1 MAVNLSPIG
10 GVAGQFFTNNGT
22 PLSGGKIFTYA
33 AGTTTPQVTY
43 TSASGSIAHTNPIIL
58 DSAGRVPSGEIW
70 LTDGLAYKFTIKDS
84 NDVLIG
90 TYDNVVGINSN
101 FVNFTNEQE
110 IQTATAGQTVFNL
123 TTMQYQ
129 PGTNSLS
136 VFVDGVNQYGPGAS
150 YAYLETDSDTVTFT
164 TGLHVGAEV
173 KFTTS
178 NLNSSAGSDAF
189 NVSYTPPFTGSVAT
203 NVGDKLAQTVSIKDF
218 GAVGDGVT
226 DDTTAVIAAH
236 TYANTVFA
244 EVSYAGCTQVAL
256 QANAQIPLQTSVDFA
271 GCQLVILGG
280 INTPPSFST
289 FNNLYVVT
297 DPACPLVTVT
307 GSVLATNLTAGALFP
322 TLGLFDGHGYAFLEC
337 GFQIPNRAETG
348 TTNYQQA
355 FKVNRNGRVSS
366 PLSADISAFAGA
378 ITVTYRK
385 TSERRLVI
393 KNVSL
398 MEGAWNNQR
407 VFYIQRCNVE
417 VDNFTMM
424 FTGGTFDNIQNIIK
438 IEHGSDITIR
448 NFISTGRPVTT
459 TAGSYNL
466 DIFGGAD
473 IIVDNMNALTGW
485 GATGTN
491 HINGVKFVNCVLN
504 RLDAHGGGHNVF
516 AENCDLHESGMVYG
530 WGGGIL
536 SVKNCRLNRCN
547 AIATRGD
554 YGGQFFG
561 DLVVADCE
569 TTNNNTAT
577 MLVVDLETNP
587 LGASTPVNA
596 PRTITVSNV
605 TRSSS
610 ASTTGTTEFVPVR
623 IRIKD
628 ASSVVYA
635 PNLIK
640 VDNINYHRGWRFGLR
655 IDTLNMEANPISGG
669 LMQVVCSN
677 IFASIAATSTTGVLD
692 YPSIRVPSSPV
703 QPFFFI
709 SDCDNI
715 HLSCQSANNAQVR
728 ISDCAINAIA
738 VNAGAAVQPTVLIR
752 DCRLLAPASGYSPTI
767 PVGGSRSGN
776 NNYTTIL
783 GCDISATAWDL
794 SLISAAQGNVIR
806 NGTTTPSLPSGV
818 TVTDIFAGWRAA
830 GAFQ

>member
-1 MAVNLSPIG
+1 MAL
-10 GVAGQFFTNNGT
+10 T
-22 PLSGGKIFTYA
+22 K
-33 AGTTTPQVTY
+33 VTY
-43 TSASGSIAHTNPIIL
+43 PMIEGAPVNP
-58 DSAGRVPSGEIW
+58 
-70 LTDGLAYKFTIKDS
+70 LAF
-84 NDVLIG
+84 
-90 TYDNVVGINSN
+90 
-101 FVNFTNEQE
+101 
-110 IQTATAGQTVFNL
+110 
-123 TTMQYQ
+123 
-129 PGTNSLS
+129 
-136 VFVDGVNQYGPGAS
+136 GV
-150 YAYLETDSDTVTFT
+150 
-164 TGLHVGAEV
+164 
-173 KFTTS
+173 
-178 NLNSSAGSDAF
+178 
-189 NVSYTPPFTGSVAT
+189 
-203 NVGDKLAQTVSIKDF
+203 
-218 GAVGDGVT
+218 VGDGVT
-226 DDTTAVIAAH
+226 DDTAALIAAH
-236 TYANTVFA
+236 TFANTNNL
-244 EVSYAGCTQVAL
+244 EVTYSGIPSVAI

-271 GCQLVILGG
+271 GCELVILGG
-280 INTPPSFST
+280 VNTPPSFST

-307 GSVLATNLTAGALFP
+307 GAVSAANLTAGALFP
-322 TLGLFDGHGYAFLEC
+322 TLGLFNGHGYAFLEC
-337 GFQIPNRAETG
+337 GFQIPDRAETG
-348 TTNYQQA
+348 TMNYQQA
-355 FKVNRNGRVSS
+355 FKINRNGCASL
-366 PLSADISAFAGA
+366 PLSANISAFAAA

-385 TSERRLVI
+385 TSERRLTI

-417 VDNFTMM
+417 VDNFTLL
-424 FTGGTFDNIQNIIK
+424 FTGGTYDNIQNIIK

-459 TAGSYNL
+459 TDGSYNL

-491 HINGVKFVNCVLN
+491 HLNGVKFVNCVLN

-530 WGGGIL
+530 WGGGVL

-547 AIATRGD
+547 AIATRDD
-554 YGGQFFG
+554 YSGQFFG

-577 MLVVDLETNP
+577 MIVVDLEANP
-587 LGASTPVNA
+587 LGASTPVHA

-623 IRIKD
+623 IKVKD
-628 ASSVVYA
+628 SSSVVYA

-655 IDTLNMEANPISGG
+655 IDTLNMDSSPISGG

-677 IFASIAATSTTGVLD
+677 IYASVAATSTTGILD
-692 YPSIRVPSSPV
+692 YPSILTPGTPV
-703 QPFFFI
+703 QPVFFI

-715 HLSCQSANNAQVR
+715 HLSCKSGNNAQIR
-728 ISDCAINAIA
+728 ISDSAINAVSVDPA
-738 VNAGAAVQPTVLIR
+738 AAVQPNVLIR
-752 DCRLLAPASGYSPTI
+752 DCRLLTVASGYSPLV

-776 NNYTTIL
+776 NNFTAIT
-783 GCDISATAWDL
+783 GCDISASSWNL
-794 SLISAAQGNVIR
+794 SLISAAQGNTIR
-806 NGTTTPSLPSGV
+806 NGTTTPTLPGGV
-818 TVTDIFAGWRAA
+818 APVDIFTGWRAA